1 MGCLYMVLKDRGL
14 EGLADKKS
22 WVDNISSRKVDV
34 EDFDEVVDILKG
46 V

>member
-14 EGLADKKS
+14 EGLGDKRR
-22 WVDNISSRKVDV
+22 WVDTISGRKVDV

>member
-14 EGLADKKS
+14 ERLGDKKK
-22 WVDNISSRKVDV
+22 WVDNISGRKVVV

-46 V
+46 A

>member
-1 MGCLYMVLKDRGL
+1 MGCLYMVMKDRGL
-14 EGLADKKS
+14 EGLGDKKS

>member
-1 MGCLYMVLKDRGL
+1 MGCLYMALKDRGL
-14 EGLADKKS
+14 EGLGEKKR
-22 WVDNISSRKVDV
+22 WVDNISGRKVDV